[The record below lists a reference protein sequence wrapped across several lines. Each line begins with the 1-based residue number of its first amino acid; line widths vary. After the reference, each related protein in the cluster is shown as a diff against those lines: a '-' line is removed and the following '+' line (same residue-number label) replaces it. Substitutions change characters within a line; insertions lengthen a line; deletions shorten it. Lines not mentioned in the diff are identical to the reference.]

1 MCKRWTIR
9 QALDDDAG
17 ATTGPLTVLE
27 PPPRDRP
34 GAVFKILAGCAAYVV
49 GYSTV
54 FMVGGPLAFSVLD
67 DLEGVVGALVV
78 VVFLA
83 AGLAVA
89 IRIYRWLTA

>member
-1 MCKRWTIR
+1 MDNP
-9 QALDDDAG
+9 ASLADDAG
-17 ATTGPLTVLE
+17 PAKGQQ

-54 FMVGGPLAFSVLD
+54 FVVGGPLAISVLD

>member
-1 MCKRWTIR
+1 MG
-9 QALDDDAG
+9 D
-17 ATTGPLTVLE
+17 
-27 PPPRDRP
+27 
-34 GAVFKILAGCAAYVV
+34 CAAYVV

-54 FMVGGPLAFSVLD
+54 FVVGGPLAISVLD